1 MLVLSRKRSE
11 RILIGSDIRITI
23 VRIEGSHVRVGIEAP
38 DNLMILRAELLERGT
53 AEVANEQPSTQPSG
67 LPEG

>member
-38 DNLMILRAELLERGT
+38 DNLMILRAELLERG
-53 AEVANEQPSTQPSG
+53 AIEVTNEQPSTQPSVH
-67 LPEG
+67 PEG

>member
-38 DNLMILRAELLERGT
+38 DNLMILRAELLERG
-53 AEVANEQPSTQPSG
+53 AIEVTNEQPSTQPSG
-67 LPEG
+67 HPEG